1 MGADPGGLNDEGRP
15 AGSAGA
21 IVVLG
26 ISGSPRI
33 NGATS
38 RLVRSALLGA
48 SDVDGVRT
56 VFVDLGALRIA
67 GCDRCA
73 ACLVA
78 GQCLID
84 DDMQKLYP
92 LLLEADAVIL
102 GSPVYWGSP
111 SALCKA
117 FMERVAGFGLREKK
131 LRLKVGGAIAAGGS
145 RNGGQETTQI
155 AIHAWFHTNDML
167 PVGITAPVTQW
178 GPTSSGGLGLDDV
191 EHDVFELKMSGRTI
205 LAKEIAW
212 LYGRKIATVTRIV
225 RAGIAESGLDLTDTP
240 YGFELPAAFPPELAA
255 IGAEDGASA
264 DPPAEAAGRG

>member
-1 MGADPGGLNDEGRP
+1 VG
-15 AGSAGA
+15 
-21 IVVLG
+21 
-26 ISGSPRI
+26 
-33 NGATS
+33 GATS

-48 SDVDGVRT
+48 EDVARTRT
-56 VFVDLGALRIA
+56 VYVSLATLRVA

-73 ACLVA
+73 ECIAA
-78 GQCLID
+78 GGCLID
-84 DDMQKLYP
+84 DDMTRLYP

-131 LRLKVGGAIAAGGS
+131 LRLKVGGAIAAGGN

-155 AIHAWFHTNDML
+155 AINAWFHTNDML

-205 LAKEIAW
+205 AAKEIAW
-212 LYGRKIATVTRIV
+212 MYGRKIATVTRIV
-225 RAGIAESGLDLTDTP
+225 RSGLVASGLDLPDTP
-240 YGFELPAAFPPELAA
+240 YGFELPAFPPGLSA
-255 IGAEDGASA
+255 IGADEPASPL
-264 DPPAEAAGRG
+264 DTAG

>member
-1 MGADPGGLNDEGRP
+1 VD
-15 AGSAGA
+15 SAGVNGSVSA
-21 IVVLG
+21 DDVVVLG
-26 ISGSPRI
+26 VSGSPRVG
-33 NGATS
+33 GATS

-48 SDVDGVRT
+48 REVAGVRT
-56 VFVDLGALRIA
+56 VFVSLATLRVA

-73 ACLVA
+73 DCIAV
-78 GQCLID
+78 GGCLID
-84 DDMQKLYP
+84 DDMARLYP
-92 LLLEADAVIL
+92 LLLEADALIL

-155 AIHAWFHTNDML
+155 AINAWFHSNDML

-191 EHDVFELKMSGRTI
+191 ERDVFELKMSGRTVG
-205 LAKEIAW
+205 AKEIAW
-212 LYGRKIATVTRIV
+212 MYGRKIATVTRIV
-225 RAGIAESGLDLTDTP
+225 RAGLAGTGLDLPDTP
-240 YGFELPAAFPPELAA
+240 YGFELPQFPAALSA
-255 IGAEDGASA
+255 IGAEEPASA
-264 DPPAEAAGRG
+264 IDRPVR

>member
-1 MGADPGGLNDEGRP
+1 VTGPDARGPGD
-15 AGSAGA
+15 

-26 ISGSPRI
+26 VSGSPRVG
-33 NGATS
+33 GATS
-38 RLVRSALLGA
+38 RLVRAALLGA
-48 SDVDGVRT
+48 EEVPGTRT
-56 VFVDLGALRIA
+56 VFLSLATRRIA

-73 ACLVA
+73 ECIAA

-84 DDMQKLYP
+84 DDMGPAYD
-92 LLLEADAVIL
+92 LLLEADAIIL

-117 FMERVAGFGLREKK
+117 FMERVAGFGLMEKK

-155 AIHAWFHTNDML
+155 AIHAWFHSNDML

-191 EHDVFELKMSGRTI
+191 EDDVFELKMSGRTI

-212 LYGRKIATVTRIV
+212 MYGRKVATVTRIV
-225 RAGIAESGLDLTDTP
+225 RTGVDVSGLDLPDTP
-240 YGFELPAAFPPELAA
+240 YGFELPAEFPAA
-255 IGAEDGASA
+255 LDSIGEEEPRS
-264 DPPAEAAGRG
+264 PIPSLPR